1 LFGLHLK
8 ILDTLRESKQCIHIL
23 KPVNQSS
30 NSTLIKQATG
40 IGKQI
45 LVDFNEKVPKLYNSE
60 DVPVLESI
68 CYSVK
73 KHTYNIDY
81 GDKDIVKK
89 KQKNESIVRA
99 LNEENIL
106 RNFYQSLYA
115 IESYLSQEGVIS
127 KECQNI
133 DKEMAQLISISTV
146 DINIENQADQ
156 FEDIDI
162 DDESII
168 QEVVNAVSK
177 SGYRNIKDIL

>member
-81 GDKDIVKK
+81 GDEDLVKK

-99 LNEENIL
+99 LDEGNIS
-106 RNFYQSLYA
+106 RNSYRSLCV
-115 IESYLSQEGVIS
+115 IEFHLPREGVIS
-127 KECQNI
+127 KEHQNI
-133 DKEMAQLISISTV
+133 DKEMA
-146 DINIENQADQ
+146 
-156 FEDIDI
+156 
-162 DDESII
+162 
-168 QEVVNAVSK
+168 
-177 SGYRNIKDIL
+177 